1 MMKQKAPLAAVA
13 CAAVL
18 MLAGCWGGS
27 PASDQRDAAPSPSSS
42 GSPSCILSCQDVP
55 QAANTGP
62 ASLAPDPASQKDAV
76 ASAEKVMAAY
86 ADVSKPK
93 DAWFRTLAPLI
104 TTAWAQDAQY
114 IQPSRLPVRKL
125 TTGPS
130 LIPSAVPD
138 GHQARVKFGTNAGD
152 WVVIMTR
159 ASAGAPWLA
168 SDVQPAKDAQ

>member
-1 MMKQKAPLAAVA
+1 MMKQRASLVAAA
-13 CAAVL
+13 GAAVL

-27 PASDQRDAAPSPSSS
+27 PASDQRDAAPPSPSA
-42 GSPSCILSCQDVP
+42 SPSCILSCQDVP

-62 ASLAPDPASQKDAV
+62 ASVPADSASQEGAV
-76 ASAEKVMAAY
+76 AAAAKVMAAY
-86 ADVSKPK
+86 TDVSKPK
-93 DAWFRTLAPLI
+93 AAWFQAMAPLI

-114 IQPSRLPVRKL
+114 IEPSRLPVRRL

-130 LIPSAVPD
+130 LVPAAVPD
-138 GHQARVKFGTNAGD
+138 GHQARVKFGTNAGE

-159 ASAGAPWLA
+159 ASEGAPWLA

>member
-1 MMKQKAPLAAVA
+1 MIKKKATMAAA
-13 CAAVL
+13 AAAVL
-18 MLAGCWGGS
+18 VLAGCWGGT
-27 PASDQRDAAPSPSSS
+27 PTSDQNGQAPSPSSS
-42 GSPSCILSCQDVP
+42 TSPSCILSCQDAP

-62 ASLAPDPASQKDAV
+62 ASLAAEPSSEKAAVDA
-76 ASAEKVMAAY
+76 AAKVMTAY

-93 DAWFRTLAPLI
+93 DAWFQALAPLI

-130 LIPSAVPD
+130 MVTATVPD
-138 GHQARVKFGTNAGD
+138 GHQVRVKFGTDAGD

-159 ASAGAPWLA
+159 ASEGAPWLA

>member
-1 MMKQKAPLAAVA
+1 MIKKKASMTAAA
-13 CAAVL
+13 GAAVL
-18 MLAGCWGGS
+18 VLTGCWGGT
-27 PASDQRDAAPSPSSS
+27 PTSDQNSQAPSPSASA
-42 GSPSCILSCQDVP
+42 SPSCILSCQDAP

-62 ASLAPDPASQKDAV
+62 TSLAADPASEKAAVDA
-76 ASAEKVMAAY
+76 ASEVMAAY
-86 ADVSKPK
+86 TNVSKPK
-93 DAWFRTLAPLI
+93 DQWFQALAPLI

-130 LIPSAVPD
+130 VVPAAVPD
-138 GHQARVKFGTNAGD
+138 GHQVRVKFGTNAGD

-168 SDVQPAKDAQ
+168 SDLQPEDAQ

>member
-1 MMKQKAPLAAVA
+1 MAAVA
-13 CAAVL
+13 GAAVL
-18 MLAGCWGGS
+18 VLAGCWGGT
-27 PASDQRDAAPSPSSS
+27 PASDQNSQAPSPSA
-42 GSPSCILSCQDVP
+42 SPSCILSCQDAP

-62 ASLAPDPASQKDAV
+62 ASLAADPDSDKAAVDA
-76 ASAEKVMAAY
+76 AAKVMAAY

-93 DAWFRTLAPLI
+93 DAWFQALAPLI

-130 LIPSAVPD
+130 VMPAAVPD
-138 GHQARVKFGTNAGD
+138 GHQIRVKFGTSAGD